1 MIVKHCFSSRL
12 CLSPTPSTRSGCFP
26 PPTSAK
32 GLPGRPPGPSSLAP
46 RQVNSTGPS
55 VGGRSLHSSLFFR
68 GFPQDTL
75 PAIPESLWYSV
86 VSYLWLRLKKKV
98 RDTTCKFKLLPAQK
112 PMIRR
117 ICCSFSL
124 DTIIMRQDLKF
135 AASSADIIHR
145 SKNHQRGEN
154 HRIEACQCSRLL
166 RLVPLHLRRSYSGV
180 RSSGSQRLRPWRSAG
195 SPA

>member
-1 MIVKHCFSSRL
+1 MFNYRASGSSRVDMSGVGMELVHPPPFIPTPLSFARLLDSLLVSPPSVIIQMPCEGDRQALLSSRL

-26 PPTSAK
+26 PPTYST
-32 GLPGRPPGPSSLAP
+32 GHPGRPPGPSSLAP

-98 RDTTCKFKLLPAQK
+98 RDTTCKFKLLPAQDG
-112 PMIRR
+112 
-117 ICCSFSL
+117 S
-124 DTIIMRQDLKF
+124 
-135 AASSADIIHR
+135 
-145 SKNHQRGEN
+145 
-154 HRIEACQCSRLL
+154 
-166 RLVPLHLRRSYSGV
+166 LRRRRQTLSLGE
-180 RSSGSQRLRPWRSAG
+180 
-195 SPA
+195 